1 MAIALYARKSVE
13 REKSIS
19 CETQLEYCKSM
30 IKLDEKAEMTIA
42 YVDNGYSGGNVKR
55 KDFQRMMAD
64 IKAGRITKVIVYR
77 VDRMSRSLADFV
89 NILGTFKKYGVE
101 FISSQEAFD
110 TGSPYGELVLKILA
124 VFAEFE
130 RQSIINRIT
139 QAYEHRSEMG
149 FYMGGR
155 RPYGFQL
162 EDTMIH
168 QTKTKRFVPIEEEQE
183 QIRYIFE
190 AYAQTNITLRRLQKD
205 LLSKGIEPLSGGPW
219 TTAKLSALLK
229 NPIYVRADNTVYE
242 FYEKHGTN
250 IINEPD
256 AFDGIHGLQLYGKTK
271 HNPEN
276 EDWSDLKL
284 VVMPHEGAVDSD
296 IWLKCQRKLFK
307 NKQVR
312 NAVSNQ
318 TSWLGG
324 LLICRLCGRTMTTIK
339 GEVKNQTRRY
349 FTCTGK
355 SHLKKCPGPKVT
367 IYAESIENMV
377 YQHIAKKLG
386 TLKAVK
392 KNITTSNAAKINV
405 LKNRMKE
412 IELKEA
418 KLLDAMLEDG
428 FSKELMEIAN
438 QKASKLKKEKMELH
452 SQIEELDEVESEI
465 KSVLNLSKRW
475 TSASFEEKRAI
486 ARVLISHILIDRD
499 GSVEI
504 VWNV

>member
-13 REKSIS
+13 RENSIS

-30 IKLDEKAEMTIA
+30 IKLDEKDEETIA
-42 YVDNGYSGGNVKR
+42 YVDNGYSGGNVNR

-64 IKAGRITKVIVYR
+64 IKAGRIRKVIVYR
-77 VDRMSRSLADFV
+77 LDRMSRSLADFV
-89 NILGTFKKYGVE
+89 NILKILKEYNVE
-101 FISSQEAFD
+101 FVSSQEAFD
-110 TGSPYGELVLKILA
+110 TSSPYGELVLKILA

-130 RQSIINRIT
+130 RQSIISRIT

-155 RPYGFQL
+155 IPYGFQL
-162 EDTMIH
+162 EDAVIH
-168 QTKTKRFVPIEEEQE
+168 QTKTKRFVPIAEEQV

-190 AYAQTNITLRRLQKD
+190 AYAQTDITLRRLQKD
-205 LLSKGIEPLSGGPW
+205 LLSKGMDPLSGGAW

-229 NPIYVRADNTVYE
+229 NPIYVRADNAVYE

-250 IINEPD
+250 IINDPE

-271 HNPEN
+271 HDPEN

-296 IWLKCQRKLFK
+296 VWLKCQRKLSK

-312 NAVSNQ
+312 KAVSNQ

-355 SHLKKCPGPKVT
+355 SHLKKCSGPKVT
-367 IYAESIENMV
+367 IYAESIEDMV
-377 YQHIAKKLG
+377 YQHIANKLG

-392 KNITTSNAAKINV
+392 KNTTTSAKINER
-405 LKNRMKE
+405 KNQLKE
-412 IELKEA
+412 IELAET

-438 QKASKLKKEKMELH
+438 QKAWKLKKEQLELH
-452 SQIEELDEVESEI
+452 SQIEELSEQESEI

-475 TSASFEEKRAI
+475 ISASFEEKRAI
-486 ARVLISHILIDRD
+486 ARVLISHIWIDKD

-504 VWNV
+504 VWNI